1 MNIDR
6 FLRNSILALVV
17 ALHAPGCSPIVDA
30 PLSEA
35 EIIRQQIE
43 NGGDES
49 ILFSSAVLFDQSG
62 TNQFSRSLDSLKR
75 EYVNLAG
82 ALANG
87 FYEDNVETPSTR
99 QAFEADI
106 VDRLWG
112 TITYRIGLNNVTRPY
127 SSLSHGGRAKF
138 LKIGPN
144 WELWR
149 LEHRRGFKRAGDG
162 SPHPQSIVVESNSAS
177 QTVNINVMVREFRD
191 SLITLTTGT
200 IANLTVTV
208 ISNSPNDTFF
218 VTYPVI
224 GGYQTT
230 VMSHDSL
237 THVATVGV
245 SSLRRYEL
253 LAIQG
258 FKSEAFKDST
268 YSESLATTIQTAM
281 IAFRP

>member
-1 MNIDR
+1 VNIDR
-6 FLRNSILALVV
+6 FLRNSILILVA
-17 ALHAPGCSPIVDA
+17 ALHAPGCSPIVE
-30 PLSEA
+30 PPISES

-43 NGGDES
+43 SGGDES

-62 TNQFSRSLDSLKR
+62 TNQFSRSLDSLRR
-75 EYVNLAG
+75 EFVNLAG
-82 ALANG
+82 PVANG
-87 FYEDNVETPSTR
+87 FYEDNVETQSTR
-99 QAFEADI
+99 PAFESDI

-112 TITYRIGLNNVTRPY
+112 TITYRIGANNVTRPF
-127 SSLSHGGRAKF
+127 SSLSHAGRAKF
-138 LKIGPN
+138 LKIGPD

-149 LEHRRGFKRAGDG
+149 LEHRKGFKRAGDG
-162 SPHPQSIVVESNSAS
+162 SPNPQSIVVKSNSDS
-177 QTVNINVMVREFRD
+177 QTVNFNVLFREFRD
-191 SLITLTTGT
+191 SLITLNTSTT
-200 IANLTVTV
+200 ANLTVTV
-208 ISNSPNDTFF
+208 ITNSPDDTFF

-258 FKSEAFKDST
+258 FKSEAFRDSL